1 MQFRKAWLRAGL
13 QTTPAPPNNLGHDFV
28 LDCSSKLY
36 LLAGTSRKDSS
47 GLIEESLI
55 APSDLITV
63 CRVDIWA
70 GFDLV
75 AWSKTKRGKMK
86 SCIFFVF
93 LAVVM
98 CLKSSDGR
106 YKKAGMDELR
116 VLESD
121 LRSENAANPTIF
133 ESTIDFLSWNIT
145 SLNQSK
151 QRGKIFSLSFWHTG

>member
-1 MQFRKAWLRAGL
+1 
-13 QTTPAPPNNLGHDFV
+13 
-28 LDCSSKLY
+28 
-36 LLAGTSRKDSS
+36 
-47 GLIEESLI
+47 
-55 APSDLITV
+55 
-63 CRVDIWA
+63 
-70 GFDLV
+70 
-75 AWSKTKRGKMK
+75 MK

-151 QRGKIFSLSFWHTG
+151 QRGKIFSLSF